1 MFSKKIFLIL
11 LISTL
16 IFTALLISP
25 SFNSGIVHAE
35 ALPPLCTGF
44 QLQNTD
50 GTTTA
55 IISVAFYDI
64 GENDGIEEY
73 TFNLPDI
80 APNASRSFYVPS
92 FSSFSTMISGSYSAI
107 VSSNVEL
114 NALVN
119 EVTCSG
125 STPFVYGSHS
135 GAGMDDLGTTV
146 YIPFVIS
153 RAYAQGFSSYISV
166 QNAASG
172 DNNVK
177 IEFFRPGNAVAVET
191 FTLLL
196 KKGETWYLDLDSG
209 MYATANLL
217 GFSGAAKITG
227 AGPVA
232 SVVNYGP
239 ANSSMLASFNGMTT
253 GSQKLFAP
261 QVTKFAFAGVY
272 TSGLT
277 VYNPN
282 PTATP
287 FKVEFIRSGQTTP
300 VYTYTGSVSANNVW
314 IQYVGSLSG
323 LPNGFNGTAVVT
335 VTSGTNK
342 VYGIATMASNS
353 GESTAINLVPVED
366 ASNIL
371 YFPQIVRTAFGG
383 YESGWQVVNTTGVP
397 VNLTVEYW
405 RDTNVKTYTQH
416 LTLGANSAVT
426 NYVGSSIFETTIG
439 DGWNGGV
446 IVKVDDDS
454 KSIVGQANFVAP
466 ATFTGDKQFSYNAF
480 K

>member
-1 MFSKKIFLIL
+1 MAS
-11 LISTL
+11 
-16 IFTALLISP
+16 ALFISP
-25 SFNSGIVHAE
+25 VIGSNIVKAE
-35 ALPPLCTGF
+35 SLPPLCTGF

-50 GTTTA
+50 GSTTA
-55 IISVAFYDI
+55 IVSVKFYDI

-73 TFNLPDI
+73 SFSLPDI
-80 APNASRSFYVPS
+80 APNASKSFYVPS
-92 FSSFSTMISGSYSAI
+92 FSSFSTMISGSYSAV

-125 STPFVYGSHS
+125 ATPFVYGSHS
-135 GAGMDDLGTTV
+135 GAGMSDLGTTV

-153 RAYAQGFSSYISV
+153 RAYAQGFSSYISI
-166 QNAASG
+166 QNAVDA

-177 IEFFRPGNAVAVET
+177 IEFFKPGNAVAVET
-191 FTLLL
+191 FTILL

-209 MYATANLL
+209 TYASTNLL
-217 GFSGAAKITG
+217 GFSGAAKITSSG
-227 AGPVA
+227 NVA

-239 ANSSMLASFNGMTT
+239 ANKSMLASFNGMIS

-261 QVTKFAFAGVY
+261 QITKFAFAGVY

-282 PTATP
+282 PTDTP
-287 FKVEFIRSGQTTP
+287 FKVEFIRSGETTP
-300 VYTYTGSVSANNVW
+300 VYTFNGSVAANNVW
-314 IQYVGSLSG
+314 IQYLGALSG
-323 LPNGFNGTAVVT
+323 LPNGFNGTAVIS

-342 VYGIATMASNS
+342 VFGIATMASNS
-353 GESTAINLVPVED
+353 GESTAINLVPIEA
-366 ASNIL
+366 ASNAL

-383 YESGWQVVNTTGVP
+383 YESGWQVVNTTAVP
-397 VNLTVEYW
+397 INLTVEYW
-405 RDTNVKTYTQH
+405 RDTNELTHTQKV
-416 LTLGANSAVT
+416 TLGANSAIT
-426 NYVGSSIFETTIG
+426 NYVGASAFETTIG

-446 IVKVDDDS
+446 IVKVDEGTN
-454 KSIVGQANFVAP
+454 SIVGQANFVAP
-466 ATFTGDKQFSYNAF
+466 SSVSGDKQFSYNAF